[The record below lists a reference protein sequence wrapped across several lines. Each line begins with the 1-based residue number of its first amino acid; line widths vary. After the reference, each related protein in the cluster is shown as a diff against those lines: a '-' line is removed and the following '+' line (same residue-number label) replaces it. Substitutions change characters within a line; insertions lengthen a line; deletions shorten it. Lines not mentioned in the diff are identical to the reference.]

1 MGGTAL
7 VTGSAGFIGFHMS
20 RRLLDEGARVIGLD
34 GMTDYYDVSL
44 KRARHALLEERE
56 RFEPVVARL
65 EEPGLLD
72 ALLQERRPEWVIH
85 LAAQAGVRHSIEA
98 PESYV
103 DSNLLGTFRVL
114 EAARRTPPSHLM
126 IASTSSVY
134 GANESMPYAE
144 RQKADLQMSFY
155 AATKKACEAM
165 AHSYAHLHALPTTA
179 FRFFTVYGPWGRP
192 DMALF
197 RLVRAISAGETFELY
212 NRGEMSRD
220 FTYVDDLVEGL
231 ARLRGVPPGE
241 GPVSEADSLSP
252 VAPFRVVNVGNST
265 PTRLGDFVRAVE
277 VAMGRKAKVE
287 PAPMQPG
294 DVPATWADATLLADL
309 VGAIPRT
316 PLEDGVANFVE
327 WYRGHYGP
335 SGVPDGGAR
344 AKSRPNA

>member
-1 MGGTAL
+1 MGKTVL

-44 KRARHALLEERE
+44 KRARHSLLERRE
-56 RFEPVVARL
+56 GFEPVVARL
-65 EEPGLLD
+65 EEPGFLD
-72 ALLQERRPEWVIH
+72 ALMEERRPEWVIH

-103 DSNLLGTFRVL
+103 DSNLMGTFRLL
-114 EAARRTPPSHLM
+114 EAVRRTPPSHLM

-144 RQKADLQMSFY
+144 GQKADLQMSFY

-197 RLVRAISAGETFELY
+197 KLVRAIAEGETFELY

-231 ARLRGVPPGE
+231 ARLREVPPGGE
-241 GPVSEADSLSP
+241 PVSDADSLSP
-252 VAPFRVVNVGNST
+252 VAPFRVVNVGNSS

-277 VAMGRKAKVE
+277 AAVGRKAKIKLV
-287 PAPMQPG
+287 PMQPG

-316 PLEDGVANFVE
+316 PLDEGVARFVE

-335 SGVPDGGAR
+335 SGIPDVEAR
-344 AKSRPNA
+344 AKTRPNA